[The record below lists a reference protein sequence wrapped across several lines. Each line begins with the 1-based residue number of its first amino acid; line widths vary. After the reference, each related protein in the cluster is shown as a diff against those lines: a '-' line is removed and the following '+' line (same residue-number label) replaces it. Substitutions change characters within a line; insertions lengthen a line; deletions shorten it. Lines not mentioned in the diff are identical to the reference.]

1 MGMAA
6 SRSDSNLIEVLN
18 DLAPVAV
25 CVEGGKLFL
34 LVHHYKYIDWKLDS
48 PRALITKVKWPDGFA
63 YISNPI
69 NNLNQILWQ
78 K

>member
-1 MGMAA
+1 M
-6 SRSDSNLIEVLN
+6 NKQLLEVIN
-18 DLAPVAV
+18 DLTPVAV
-25 CVEGGKLFL
+25 CVDGGKLYL
-34 LVHHYKYIDWKLDS
+34 LVHHHKYLDWRAS

>member
-6 SRSDSNLIEVLN
+6 NRSDSNIIEVLN
-18 DLAPVAV
+18 DLTPVAV
-25 CVEGGKLFL
+25 CVDGGKLFL
-34 LVHHYKYIDWKLDS
+34 LVHHYKYLDWRAA
-48 PRALITKVKWPDGFA
+48 PRALITKVKWPNGFA

-69 NNLNQILWQ
+69 KNLKQITWQ